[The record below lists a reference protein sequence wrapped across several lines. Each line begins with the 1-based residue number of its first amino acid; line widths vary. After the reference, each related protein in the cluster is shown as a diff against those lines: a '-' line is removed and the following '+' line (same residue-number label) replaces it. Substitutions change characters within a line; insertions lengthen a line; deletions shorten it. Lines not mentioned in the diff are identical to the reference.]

1 MLTLVI
7 YDISDNHERS
17 RLIKK
22 LQHFGLHRIQK
33 SAFLGNLKSQKRIEL
48 GDVIQYH
55 LSGPKDSIYIIPIC
69 DKCKDMTRIFSAEKR
84 VLEESDEFKIL

>member
-17 RLIKK
+17 RLIKR

-33 SAFLGNLKSQKRIEL
+33 SAFLGNLDSHKRIDL
-48 GDVIQYH
+48 GDVVQNH

-69 DKCKDMTRIFSAEKR
+69 DKCKDLTRIFSAEER
-84 VLEESDEFKIL
+84 VLEEYNKFKIL